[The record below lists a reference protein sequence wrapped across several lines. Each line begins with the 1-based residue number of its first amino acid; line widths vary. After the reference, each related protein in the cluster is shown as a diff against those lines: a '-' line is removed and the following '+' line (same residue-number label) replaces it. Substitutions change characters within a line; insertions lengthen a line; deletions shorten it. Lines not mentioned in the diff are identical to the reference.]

1 MLNWLVKKIVGS
13 KNERALKKLR
23 PFVEEI
29 NKLEPQLD
37 ELSNLELREEA
48 KKLFERIKSDEQ
60 LKEAFKR
67 GEITPEVVK
76 GFALVREAAK
86 RTLGM
91 RHFDVQLLG
100 GLVLHQGRIA
110 EMKTGEGKTLVA
122 SLPAAVNGFTDRG
135 VHVVTVNDYLA
146 RRDAQWMGPVY
157 KFLGLEVGVINS
169 DMKSYL
175 VEWVD
180 PELAERAIAE
190 DWRVWQKGYFGEVL
204 EDKKV
209 NVEAKRAFFTK
220 LVEVPER
227 RKAYEAQIT
236 YGTNSEFGFDYLRDN
251 MAADIS
257 QVVQVKGHYYAI
269 VDEIDSILIDE
280 ARTPLIISGPADID
294 PSIYYTADAVV
305 RQLEKDKDF
314 ELDEK
319 NRTAYLTEEGIKK
332 IEKILGIENL
342 YDPKYTELV
351 HAILQAL
358 RAHHLFH
365 KEVHYIVRNGEVLIV
380 DEFTGRVLP
389 GRRWSDGLHQAIEVK
404 EGVEVQPETQ
414 TLASITY
421 QNYFRLYE
429 KLAGMTGT
437 AETESVEFKEIY
449 NLDVVVVPTRKPVIR
464 VDHPDL
470 VFKTKRAK
478 WKKVIEEIFLNYLIG
493 RPVLVGTVS
502 IEDNELLSK
511 LLKDK
516 KLLKAIYNSE
526 EFRRRLETLRERHGI
541 PEEEIKKKLQRVWS
555 FGIPHN
561 LLNAKH
567 HEREAEI
574 VAQAGRLN
582 AVTIATNMAGRGTD
596 ILLGGNPEYLAKELL
611 KKRGFENPE
620 EAPEEEWKKALEEAI
635 KITSEEKEKV
645 KKLGGLYVIG
655 TERHESRRIDN
666 QLRGRS
672 GRQGDPGES
681 RFIISLEDHLIRLFG
696 GDRVRH
702 LMDRLNIPEDEPLES
717 RFVSKAIENAQKR
730 VEAQNFQI
738 RKRILEMDDVMN
750 VQRNVV
756 YKLRRRLLEG
766 EDLKKEIERFMEDV
780 AEALINRYAVADAPE
795 LWEIKRNIPEGERE
809 KADYLERT
817 FKDLTGEEIEVPE
830 TVRDREDLKNFL
842 VERMKELYSKKEE
855 FFGKGLMRELER
867 MITLQ
872 ILDLLWRRHLHA
884 MDRLREGIY
893 LRGYAQRDPVT
904 EYKKEA
910 YEMFENFLNEFKFGV
925 LKSLFHVELA
935 PQEPQPVE
943 EAPPQ
948 VHSVGELHIGEL
960 PEISNEEIAT
970 PLVDVSKQPEGV
982 GGTAQTPSVE
992 VSEENPERKKPRA
1005 PRPRRLKDRLRNRKG

>member
-1 MLNWLVKKIVGS
+1 MIGS
-13 KNERALKKLR
+13 KNEREIKRLK
-23 PFVEEI
+23 PFVEKI
-29 NKLEPQLD
+29 NALEQQLD
-37 ELSNLELREEA
+37 LLSNSQLRERA
-48 KKLFERIKSDEQ
+48 LKLFEKVRDEEEIKR
-60 LKEAFKR
+60 AFER
-67 GEITPEVVK
+67 GEITDEVVE

-91 RHFDVQLLG
+91 RHFDVQLIG
-100 GLVLHQGRIA
+100 GLVLHQGKIA

-122 SLPAAVNGFTDRG
+122 SLPAAVNGFTDMG

-146 RRDAQWMGPVY
+146 RRDAQWMGAIY

-169 DMKSYL
+169 DNKTYI
-175 VEWVD
+175 VDWVD
-180 PELAERAIAE
+180 PSLAEKAIKE
-190 DWRVWQKGYFGEVL
+190 DWRVWPKGFKGETL
-204 EDKKV
+204 EDAKV
-209 NVEAKRAFFTK
+209 NVEAKRAFFTQ

-251 MAADIS
+251 MALDLS
-257 QVVQVKGHYYAI
+257 QVVQVKNHYYAI
-269 VDEIDSILIDE
+269 VDEVDSILIDE
-280 ARTPLIISGPADID
+280 ARTPLIISGPSDVD
-294 PSIYYTADAVV
+294 PSVYYTADRVV
-305 RQLEKDKDF
+305 RQLEKGKDF
-314 ELDEK
+314 EVDEK
-319 NRTAYLTEEGIKK
+319 SRTAYLTEEGVRKV
-332 IEKILGIENL
+332 EKILGIDNL
-342 YDPKYTELV
+342 YDPKHTELL
-351 HAILQAL
+351 HALLQSL

-404 EGVEVQPETQ
+404 EGVEVKPENQ

-421 QNYFRLYE
+421 QNYFRLYK

-449 NLDVVVVPTRKPVIR
+449 NLDVVVIPTRKPVIR

-478 WKKVIEEIFLNYLIG
+478 WKKVVQEVLLNYLIG

-502 IEDNELLSK
+502 IEDNELLSS

-516 KLLKAIYNSE
+516 KLLRQLVQEK
-526 EFRRRLETLRERHGI
+526 EFKGRLEELIQKHNLSR
-541 PEEEIKKKLQRVWS
+541 EEIEKKIKRVLN

-561 LLNAKH
+561 VLNAKH

-596 ILLGGNPEYLAKELL
+596 ILLGGNPEYLAKEIL

-620 EAPEEEWKKALEEAI
+620 EAPEEEWKKALSEALE
-635 KITSEEKEKV
+635 KTGKEKELV
-645 KKLGGLYVIG
+645 KRLGGLYVIG

-681 RFIISLEDHLIRLFG
+681 RFIISLEDNLIRLFG
-696 GDRVRH
+696 GDRVQR
-702 LMDRLNIPEDEPLES
+702 LMEMLNLPEEEPLES
-717 RFVSKAIENAQKR
+717 KLVSKAIENAQKR

-738 RKRILEMDDVMN
+738 RKRILDMDDVMN
-750 VQRNVV
+750 LQRNVV
-756 YKLRRRLLEG
+756 YKLRRQLLEG
-766 EDLKKEIERFMEDV
+766 KELKETIEEFMDDV
-780 AEALINRYAVADAPE
+780 ATLLVNRYAPAQEPE
-795 LWEIKRNIPEGERE
+795 LWEIERNIPPQERE
-809 KADYLERT
+809 SRDYLEKR
-817 FKDLTGEEIEVPE
+817 FADLTGQKIEIPE
-830 TVRDREDLKNFL
+830 SIRDREQLKEFL
-842 VERMKELYSKKEE
+842 LEKMKEIYRQKEE

-872 ILDLLWRRHLHA
+872 VLDLLWRRHLHQL
-884 MDRLREGIY
+884 DRLREGIY
-893 LRGYAQRDPVT
+893 LRGYGMRDPVT
-904 EYKKEA
+904 EFKKEGF
-910 YEMFENFLNEFKFGV
+910 EMFENFLSEFKYGTIQ
-925 LKSLFHVELA
+925 SLLRVEFA
-935 PQEPQPVE
+935 QPQEEQQPSLPQETQPLQTESGPTPESIQKE
-943 EAPPQ
+943 E
-948 VHSVGELHIGEL
+948 
-960 PEISNEEIAT
+960 T
-970 PLVDVSKQPEGV
+970 
-982 GGTAQTPSVE
+982 
-992 VSEENPERKKPRA
+992 KKPRA
-1005 PRPRRLKDRLRNRKG
+1005 PRPRKLKDRLKERKKMQ